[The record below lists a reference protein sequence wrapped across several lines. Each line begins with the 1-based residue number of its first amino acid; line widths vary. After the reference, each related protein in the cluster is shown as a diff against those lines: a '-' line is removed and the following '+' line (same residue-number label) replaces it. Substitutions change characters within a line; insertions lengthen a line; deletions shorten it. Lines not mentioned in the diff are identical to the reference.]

1 MYKPAK
7 IRDFK
12 TLAIHKKP
20 MNETVNG
27 RTRQTYV
34 ESGKLKGLFKLKG
47 TSEINANG
55 VLVVNDKTSF
65 ITWWKTDLASGDIL
79 NINGVD
85 YQIIGTPENVE
96 LRGRYAI
103 IQLEKIGG
111 GA

>member
-1 MYKPAK
+1 MFKPAK
-7 IRDFK
+7 IRDFN

-20 MNETVNG
+20 TTETVNG
-27 RTRQTYV
+27 RTRQTYI
-34 ESGKLKGLFKLKG
+34 ENGNLKGLFKLKG

-79 NINGVD
+79 NIRGVD

-103 IQLEKIGG
+103 INLEKIGG